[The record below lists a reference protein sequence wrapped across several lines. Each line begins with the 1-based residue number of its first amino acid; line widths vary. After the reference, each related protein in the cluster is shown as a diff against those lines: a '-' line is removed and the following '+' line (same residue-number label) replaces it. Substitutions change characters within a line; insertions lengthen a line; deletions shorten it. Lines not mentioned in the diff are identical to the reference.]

1 MSTHLLVLN
10 AGSSSLKFALF
21 EEDGAAIRERLRG
34 QVEGLPGR
42 PRFEADLAADGGADA
57 GAGAPAT
64 RQRAADRR
72 WAPDDAG
79 APRDVRA
86 ALGVVLRW
94 LDENVQPLAVRAI
107 GHRVVHGGAAHA
119 APVVIDDAVFGELEK
134 LVPLAP
140 LHEPHNLEGVRA
152 ARERFPAVPQVAC
165 FDTAFHRGHAFTEEA
180 FALPREFYDA
190 GVRRYGFHGLSY
202 EHVADRLAQLSPEAG
217 RGRVIVAH
225 LGSGASA
232 CAIRDGRSVAS
243 TMGFTALDGLVMGTR
258 PGQIDPGVLLWLM
271 TERGMDAAAISDLLY
286 KRSGLKGLSG
296 ISNDMRDLRASDAP
310 AAREAIAVFVARLVR
325 EVGSLAAVLEGLDA
339 LVFTAGIGENDAAL
353 RAQACARLRWLGVEL
368 DEAANAAHGRGRGG
382 LVSAPGSRVEVRVTP
397 TDEERMIARH
407 VQRVLAQA

>member
-1 MSTHLLVLN
+1 MSDLLVLN

-21 EEDGAAIRERLRG
+21 EEDGRALRERLRG

-42 PRFEADLAADGGADA
+42 PRFEADLAVDDDARA

-72 WAPDDAG
+72 WAAGEAG

-86 ALGVVLRW
+86 ALGVVLEW
-94 LDENVQPLAVRAI
+94 LHENVRPLAVRAI
-107 GHRVVHGGAAHA
+107 GHRVVHGGATHA
-119 APVVIDDAVFGELEK
+119 APVVVDDAVFGELEK

-165 FDTAFHRGHAFTEEA
+165 FDTAFHRGHAFAEEA
-180 FALPREFYDA
+180 FALPREYYDA

-202 EHVADRLAQLSPEAG
+202 EHVADRLAQLSPAAG
-217 RGRVIVAH
+217 RGRAIVAH

-271 TERGMDAAAISDLLY
+271 TDRGMDAAAISDLLY

-310 AAREAIAVFVARLVR
+310 AAREAIEVFVARLVR
-325 EVGSLAAVLEGLDA
+325 EVGALAAVLEGLDA

-368 DEAANAAHGRGRGG
+368 DEAANAGHGRGRDG
-382 LVSAPGSRVEVRVTP
+382 LVSAPGSPVEVRVIP

-407 VQRVLAQA
+407 VQRVLAEG